1 VDRLGVSAGSGAQA
15 RLRIGLTGGIGSGKS
30 TVARMLV
37 DCGAHLVD
45 TDAIARALT
54 LPGGAAM
61 PALAAHF
68 GAQIVAADGGLDRD
82 VMRQMVFTDA
92 AIKSRLETILH
103 PLIGSEALRQA
114 ALKPELPVVFD
125 VPLLAESQ
133 GLRPWRARVHRVLVV
148 DCSVET
154 QIARVTT
161 RPGWT
166 EDAARRVIAQQ
177 ATRAVRR
184 GVADA
189 VIANEGLTLPQLEAE
204 VRALWAWW
212 AAPARLFPTAGAG
225 A

>member
-1 VDRLGVSAGSGAQA
+1 MGVPGRLQ
-15 RLRIGLTGGIGSGKS
+15 IGLTGGIGSGKS
-30 TVARMLV
+30 TVARTLV
-37 DCGAHLVD
+37 ACGAHLVD

-61 PALAAHF
+61 PALATNF
-68 GAQIVAADGGLDRD
+68 GPQVVAADGALDRE

-92 AIKSRLETILH
+92 AVKHQLEAILH
-103 PLIGSEALRQA
+103 PLIGSEAQRQA
-114 ALKPELPVVFD
+114 ALNPQSPVVFD

-133 GLRPWRARVHRVLVV
+133 GRRPWRARVHRVLVV

-154 QIARVTT
+154 QIARVLS

-166 EDAARRVIAQQ
+166 EEAARRDVAQQ
-177 ATRAVRR
+177 ATRATRR

-204 VRALWAWW
+204 VRALWALWT
-212 AAPARLFPTAGAG
+212 AATSPPRPTTIHTAA
-225 A
+225 